1 MADESTSALEKEAAA
16 LAAAA
21 ADEAVG
27 VRPFVFDR
35 MHRVMRRRMPTLEL
49 IHERFA
55 RTVRLTLFNLVRRS
69 VEVTIHLPQVKAY
82 GEFLDELPKQTNIN
96 IVNVKPLRGVGCWI
110 IDPQVVY
117 LVIDNMFGGEGRL
130 PPKATTKEYTATE
143 LRIIRRL
150 LDGVFNE
157 YEKAW
162 KPVYEVKFEFMRSET
177 SFQFAKITG
186 PEEMVLHCKFTLN
199 INGREGDID
208 LCIPFWVLEPVKTLL
223 FNNLQ
228 SFQTEDDGEWGRKLE
243 EEVQTAPLTMTA
255 RLAERQMTL
264 GDILSLSVG
273 EVIPIEITDLTTIY
287 IDNLPMIRGHFGI
300 KNGKYAVKAEEMKNP
315 VEFLKTPFDS
325 KLMATEG
332 GVLTSFA
339 DKGGGSKPGS
349 LESSFSA
356 ADLGG
361 FSDFGPSGR

>member
-1 MADESTSALEKEAAA
+1 MAEENQPGENGATLVE
-16 LAAAA
+16 
-21 ADEAVG
+21 DEAG

-35 MHRVMRRRMPTLEL
+35 MHRVLRRRMPTLEL

-69 VEVTIHLPQVKAY
+69 VEVSIHLPQVKAY
-82 GEFLDELPKQTNIN
+82 GDFLDELPKQTNIN

-150 LDGVFNE
+150 LDGIFNE

-243 EEVQTAPLTMTA
+243 EEVQTAPLTMVA

-264 GDILSLSVG
+264 GDILSLAVG
-273 EVIPIEITDLTTIY
+273 EVIPVEIGDLTTIY
-287 IDNLPMIRGHFGI
+287 IDNLPMIRGRFGV
-300 KNGKYAVKAEEMKNP
+300 KNGKYAVKTDEMKNP
-315 VEFLKTPFDS
+315 VEFMKTPLDGRQMS
-325 KLMATEG
+325 SAGPQG
-332 GVLTSFA
+332 GAFA
-339 DKGGGSKPGS
+339 DLGSALGGSNDSGM
-349 LESSFSA
+349 LG